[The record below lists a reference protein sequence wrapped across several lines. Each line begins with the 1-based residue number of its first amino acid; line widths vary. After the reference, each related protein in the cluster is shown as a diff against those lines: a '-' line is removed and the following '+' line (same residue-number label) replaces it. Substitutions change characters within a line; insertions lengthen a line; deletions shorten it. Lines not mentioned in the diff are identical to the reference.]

1 MNSKLNL
8 KNSLNEA
15 EDFAE
20 LTASRLVYLGGS
32 VTSRLPYSKDY
43 LDIEEFF
50 VEATNAVFSD
60 TRLTRCLEYWVS
72 RYGKYLS
79 PSKIR
84 TVLAKTD
91 YDPRVLGYFIELID
105 GEKFKRGPFKIL
117 NRFIKRGLK
126 NEALFFHMPRPK
138 VRDPVWEKYGLIAP
152 VFNREEEEKNLK
164 SMSYVVKN
172 VPELKYRI
180 MGMHIP
186 VADILAYLD
195 RNGEAS
201 LYRIAKET
209 NTAYSR
215 VHGVYQKHVR
225 PFQNANV

>member
-1 MNSKLNL
+1 MISKLNS
-8 KNSLNEA
+8 KNSSNEA

-20 LTASRLVYLGGS
+20 LTASRLAYLGGNI
-32 VTSRLPYSKDY
+32 TSQLPCPKNY
-43 LDIEEFF
+43 LDLEEFF

-84 TVLAKTD
+84 TVLGKIE

-105 GEKFKRGPFKIL
+105 GEKFERGPFKIL
-117 NRFIKRGLK
+117 NSLIKKGK
-126 NEALFFHMPRPK
+126 KSESLFSHLPRPK
-138 VRDPVWEKYGLIAP
+138 VQDAVWKKHGIIAP
-152 VFNREEEEKNLK
+152 VFNPEEEEKNLK
-164 SMSYVVKN
+164 NMSYIIKN

-215 VHGVYQKHVR
+215 VHGLYQKHVR
-225 PFQNANV
+225 AFKSI

>member
-1 MNSKLNL
+1 MNSKLNS
-8 KNSLNEA
+8 KNSSDEA
-15 EDFAE
+15 ADFAE
-20 LTASRLVYLGGS
+20 LTASRLAYLGGNI
-32 VTSRLPYSKDY
+32 TSHLPSPGNY
-43 LDIEEFF
+43 LDLEEFF

-84 TVLAKTD
+84 TVLSKSK

-105 GEKFKRGPFKIL
+105 GKKFNNGPFKIL
-117 NRFIKRGLK
+117 KTFIKKGKK
-126 NEALFFHMPRPK
+126 NEPIFSHLPRPK
-138 VRDPVWEKYGLIAP
+138 VADPVWKKYGLIAP
-152 VFNREEEEKNLK
+152 LFNREEEEKNLK
-164 SMSYVVKN
+164 SMSYIAKS

-186 VADILAYLD
+186 VADILAYID

-215 VHGVYQKHVR
+215 VHGVYQKHIR
-225 PFQNANV
+225 PFQSANL

>member
-1 MNSKLNL
+1 MNLKLNSK
-8 KNSLNEA
+8 NSSNEA
-15 EDFAE
+15 QNFAE
-20 LTASRLVYLGGS
+20 LTASHLAYLGGNITPHL
-32 VTSRLPYSKDY
+32 TSPTEYIDL
-43 LDIEEFF
+43 EEFF

-60 TRLTRCLEYWVS
+60 TRLTRCLEYWIS

-84 TVLAKTD
+84 TVLGKTK

-105 GEKFKRGPFKIL
+105 GEKFKHGPFKIL
-117 NRFIKRGLK
+117 SSFIKRGK
-126 NEALFFHMPRPK
+126 KSEPLFSHLPRPK
-138 VRDPVWEKYGLIAP
+138 VQGAVWKKYGLIAP
-152 VFNREEEEKNLK
+152 LFNREEEEKNLK
-164 SMSYVVKN
+164 HMSYIVRN

-215 VHGVYQKHVR
+215 VHRVYQKHVR
-225 PFQNANV
+225 PCQIVNL